1 MRAIAAFFMGSW
13 GILLGLFFAGFFIAS
28 GHPVKPL
35 DHLLWG
41 GYTLL
46 FSSMVSIGLGRFI
59 GDIKFGKT
67 LAIIAGVV
75 IALVF
80 SLRVMGILPVV

>member
-13 GILLGLFFAGFFIAS
+13 GLILGLFFAGFFVAT

-35 DHLLWG
+35 DHALWG
-41 GYTLL
+41 GYALL
-46 FSSMVSIGLGRFI
+46 FSSICCVGMGRFI

-67 LAIIAGVV
+67 LAIIAGAA
-75 IALVF
+75 IILVF
-80 SLRVMGILPVV
+80 SLRVMGILPVA